1 MIINQR
7 KFFLTLAVRFAVIYT
22 VVIILLSILGLILAR
37 VNSKENEITKLFA
50 YENPGL
56 PYSYL
61 LALAFFVLIFTLLSF
76 FAEYLIKRNR
86 HR

>member
-7 KFFLTLAVRFAVIYT
+7 KFLKALAVRFTVIYT
-22 VVIILLSILGLILAR
+22 GIIILLSVLGLILAR

-61 LALAFFVLIFTLLSF
+61 LALAFIVLVVTLLSF
-76 FAEYLIKRNR
+76 FVEYLIKRNR
-86 HR
+86 HL